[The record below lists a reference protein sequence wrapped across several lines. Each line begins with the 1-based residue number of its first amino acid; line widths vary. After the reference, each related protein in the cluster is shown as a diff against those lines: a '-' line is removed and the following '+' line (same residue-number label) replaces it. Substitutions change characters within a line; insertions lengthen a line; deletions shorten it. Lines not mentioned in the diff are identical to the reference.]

1 MVIEDF
7 KEAIRL
13 IKQSNFT
20 VALTG
25 AGVSVESGL
34 PDFRSSDGIWNKYD
48 ITKYAYLANFYE
60 DPKRIWDFVRELYS
74 SYSDAKPN
82 SGHVALAEIEKMGY
96 LKCVV
101 TQNID
106 NLHQKAGSKCVLEFH
121 GNTTH
126 LKCLKCGKKYTKEEK
141 NPFKFDVPKCDCGN
155 PLKPDFIFFGEGID
169 EDVLNKS
176 FELARKSELFLI
188 IGTSAEVQPASM
200 LPIVA
205 KESGAKLIDINLKPS
220 LITLNGHS
228 DIFLKGKFTEVM
240 NRILMELKGE

>member
-1 MVIEDF
+1 MVVENF
-7 KEAIRL
+7 REAIKA
-13 IKQSNFT
+13 IKNSNFT

-34 PDFRSSDGIWNKYD
+34 PDFRSPDGIWNKYD

-82 SGHVALAEIEKMGY
+82 SGHIALARLEEMGY
-96 LKCVV
+96 LKCII

-106 NLHQKAGSKCVLEFH
+106 NLHQRAGSDCVIEFH

-126 LKCLKCGKKYTKEEK
+126 LKCLKCGRKYNKEEK
-141 NPFKFDVPKCDCGN
+141 DPFKYDVPLCECGN
-155 PLKPDFIFFGEGID
+155 PLKPDFIFFGEGI
-169 EDVLNKS
+169 EEEVLNRS
-176 FELARKSELFLI
+176 FELSKKSELFLI

-200 LPIVA
+200 LPLIA
-205 KESGAKLIDINLKPS
+205 KENGAKLIDINLKPS
-220 LITLNGHS
+220 RITLEGYT
-228 DIFLKGKFTEVM
+228 DIFLRGKFTEVM
-240 NRILMELKGE
+240 EKILGELKGE